1 LQQVSVGQQQQ
12 QVPVGQKRQRVS
24 EGRQLQQV
32 SVGQKRQRVSEG
44 QQRQQVSRQRVSVG
58 QQRQQVSVGQQRQQ
72 VASGQHR
79 TQKVIHSETLHLTQE
94 QLRIINH
101 KIKANHV
108 VKIDAF
114 EGAGKTTT
122 LRKLCQER
130 PHTRFLLLVPT
141 KSLEEQCSQ
150 TFPIN
155 VTVNTA
161 QSMALAQIGTKF
173 SSINKLEDTFGLI
186 DISKFIDLCNQSKTS
201 SKTLDLV
208 RRTIDCFMSSSNEYI
223 TLQHVPNDTRHI
235 WEIETL
241 TDECRYKVLSLA
253 ESVWM
258 EMNRCWER
266 QQISM
271 TQDGLVKAWQL
282 TKPRIQ
288 GYDVLLVDGAE
299 DINDAVLDI
308 LLNQHCAKVFVGD
321 SCQQLRFFGGTVSAL
336 DKVTATH
343 KFSLSQSFRFGP
355 EVSYVAQCA
364 LEARLLVP
372 HRTVVGAR
380 KKDSFVHAPDPKLF
394 DPSSKLKRAYIAMT
408 NTELY
413 RIATKMCEDKEY
425 TAASMTFA
433 GGLSKYGYDDVMDI
447 FNLNQI
453 QEGLATRESANI
465 QNPLVAKFET
475 IADLTNFAKTCEDRE
490 LLSKINMF
498 HYSGSRTPY
507 HVTLLTQRCNTEASE
522 ADICFSTVHMAK
534 GLDWDWVILTDGII
548 NLLFNLHDL
557 YAYNDEMS
565 RQAYVSSTRAKKFL
579 TINNAVLYAL
589 LSAHDELDVL
599 VARKSVQESVVCLWC
614 HAPVTPSPS
623 PLIIKALSYYISD
636 KGYRFPGG
644 YMSDGCATNAVVTS
658 LTRITG
664 IEGAEMQIF
673 ARASRLRLITG
684 KQHESTLYNENA
696 MRW

>member
-1 LQQVSVGQQQQ
+1 MLTPHYPKLSYVMLAAHYPTLSY
-12 QVPVGQKRQRVS
+12 
-24 EGRQLQQV
+24 
-32 SVGQKRQRVSEG
+32 
-44 QQRQQVSRQRVSVG
+44 
-58 QQRQQVSVGQQRQQ
+58 
-72 VASGQHR
+72 
-79 TQKVIHSETLHLTQE
+79 VILAAHYPKLSYVMLAAYYPTLLYLMLPAHYP
-94 QLRIINH
+94 
-101 KIKANHV
+101 
-108 VKIDAF
+108 
-114 EGAGKTTT
+114 T
-122 LRKLCQER
+122 LSYVMLAAQC
-130 PHTRFLLLVPT
+130 PT
-141 KSLEEQCSQ
+141 
-150 TFPIN
+150 
-155 VTVNTA
+155 
-161 QSMALAQIGTKF
+161 
-173 SSINKLEDTFGLI
+173 
-186 DISKFIDLCNQSKTS
+186 
-201 SKTLDLV
+201 
-208 RRTIDCFMSSSNEYI
+208 
-223 TLQHVPNDTRHI
+223 
-235 WEIETL
+235 
-241 TDECRYKVLSLA
+241 LS
-253 ESVWM
+253 
-258 EMNRCWER
+258 
-266 QQISM
+266 
-271 TQDGLVKAWQL
+271 
-282 TKPRIQ
+282 
-288 GYDVLLVDGAE
+288 Y
-299 DINDAVLDI
+299 
-308 LLNQHCAKVFVGD
+308 VFVGD

-413 RIATKMCEDKEY
+413 RIATKICEDKEY
-425 TAASMTFA
+425 IAASMTFA

-534 GLDWDWVILTDGII
+534 GLEWDWVILTDGII
-548 NLLFNLHDL
+548 NPLFNLHDL
-557 YAYNDEMS
+557 YAYNDEML

-644 YMSDGCATNAVVTS
+644 YMCDGCATNAVVTS

-664 IEGAEMQIF
+664 IEGGEMQIF

-696 MRW
+696 MRWMDVITNMEVVVRDLMTLVGALKTELDSLREEVLQLKRQQEETKETSSKKISSWKVVKFRGRRRL

>member
-1 LQQVSVGQQQQ
+1 MVVQFVNN
-12 QVPVGQKRQRVS
+12 
-24 EGRQLQQV
+24 
-32 SVGQKRQRVSEG
+32 
-44 QQRQQVSRQRVSVG
+44 
-58 QQRQQVSVGQQRQQ
+58 
-72 VASGQHR
+72 
-79 TQKVIHSETLHLTQE
+79 VI
-94 QLRIINH
+94 IIVQ
-101 KIKANHV
+101 V

-114 EGAGKTTT
+114 AGAGKTTT

-241 TDECRYKVLSLA
+241 TDECRYKVLSLRV
-253 ESVWM
+253 SVDGD
-258 EMNRCWER
+258 EQVLGEAANFHDTARVTAVCC
-266 QQISM
+266 Q
-271 TQDGLVKAWQL
+271 QDGLVKAWQL

-453 QEGLATRESANI
+453 QEGLTTRESANI
-465 QNPLVAKFET
+465 QNPLVAKFE
-475 IADLTNFAKTCEDRE
+475 
-490 LLSKINMF
+490 
-498 HYSGSRTPY
+498 P
-507 HVTLLTQRCNTEASE
+507 
-522 ADICFSTVHMAK
+522 
-534 GLDWDWVILTDGII
+534 
-548 NLLFNLHDL
+548 
-557 YAYNDEMS
+557 
-565 RQAYVSSTRAKKFL
+565 
-579 TINNAVLYAL
+579 
-589 LSAHDELDVL
+589 
-599 VARKSVQESVVCLWC
+599 
-614 HAPVTPSPS
+614 
-623 PLIIKALSYYISD
+623 
-636 KGYRFPGG
+636 
-644 YMSDGCATNAVVTS
+644 
-658 LTRITG
+658 
-664 IEGAEMQIF
+664 
-673 ARASRLRLITG
+673 
-684 KQHESTLYNENA
+684 
-696 MRW
+696 

>member
-1 LQQVSVGQQQQ
+1 MLTPHYPKLSYVMLAAHYPTLSY
-12 QVPVGQKRQRVS
+12 
-24 EGRQLQQV
+24 
-32 SVGQKRQRVSEG
+32 
-44 QQRQQVSRQRVSVG
+44 
-58 QQRQQVSVGQQRQQ
+58 
-72 VASGQHR
+72 
-79 TQKVIHSETLHLTQE
+79 VILAAHYPKLSYVMLAAYYPTLLYLMLPAHYP
-94 QLRIINH
+94 
-101 KIKANHV
+101 
-108 VKIDAF
+108 
-114 EGAGKTTT
+114 T
-122 LRKLCQER
+122 LSYVMLAAQC
-130 PHTRFLLLVPT
+130 PT
-141 KSLEEQCSQ
+141 
-150 TFPIN
+150 
-155 VTVNTA
+155 
-161 QSMALAQIGTKF
+161 
-173 SSINKLEDTFGLI
+173 
-186 DISKFIDLCNQSKTS
+186 
-201 SKTLDLV
+201 
-208 RRTIDCFMSSSNEYI
+208 
-223 TLQHVPNDTRHI
+223 
-235 WEIETL
+235 
-241 TDECRYKVLSLA
+241 LS
-253 ESVWM
+253 
-258 EMNRCWER
+258 
-266 QQISM
+266 
-271 TQDGLVKAWQL
+271 
-282 TKPRIQ
+282 
-288 GYDVLLVDGAE
+288 Y
-299 DINDAVLDI
+299 
-308 LLNQHCAKVFVGD
+308 VFVGD

-413 RIATKMCEDKEY
+413 RIATKICEDKEY
-425 TAASMTFA
+425 IAASMTFA

-534 GLDWDWVILTDGII
+534 GLEWDWVILTDGII
-548 NLLFNLHDL
+548 NPLFNLQDL
-557 YAYNDEMS
+557 YAYNDEML

-589 LSAHDELDVL
+589 LSAHDELDML
-599 VARKSVQESVVCLWC
+599 VARKSVQDSVVCLWC

-644 YMSDGCATNAVVTS
+644 YMCDGCATNAVVTS

-664 IEGAEMQIF
+664 IEGADMQIF

-696 MRW
+696 LRWYEYAACV

>member
-1 LQQVSVGQQQQ
+1 MRTAGINYHEDLQQVIGGQQLQQVSLQQVSVGQQQQ

-343 KFSLSQSFRFGP
+343 KFSLSQSFR
-355 EVSYVAQCA
+355 
-364 LEARLLVP
+364 
-372 HRTVVGAR
+372 
-380 KKDSFVHAPDPKLF
+380 
-394 DPSSKLKRAYIAMT
+394 
-408 NTELY
+408 
-413 RIATKMCEDKEY
+413 IATKMCEDKEY

-658 LTRITG
+658 LTS
-664 IEGAEMQIF
+664 MNMLHVF
-673 ARASRLRLITG
+673 DNFFCSV
-684 KQHESTLYNENA
+684 ES
-696 MRW
+696 